1 MNFVLARAT
10 VAYNILQHLNS
21 NQHFTYD
28 IYATYVTSLDR
39 FGLQGMAPQRWQSRR
54 CYARN
59 EVGQAISTGL
69 SKKNNSEKIQSNSGM
84 RSRREES
91 RLQSKGRKQV
101 CESASGSEEGR
112 SKETMQLKSRCV

>member
-1 MNFVLARAT
+1 MNFVLARAM

-69 SKKNNSEKIQSNSGM
+69 SKKNNSQEWLLKENAGEVARSQKGSSEK
-84 RSRREES
+84 RET
-91 RLQSKGRKQV
+91 G
-101 CESASGSEEGR
+101 
-112 SKETMQLKSRCV
+112 T